1 MAIAEGD
8 YIRLNYTGLVDG
20 IVFDTTSAE
29 AAKEAGIEN
38 SSATYGPI
46 LVRVGS
52 GHVIP
57 GLDDALIGREPGD
70 EAEVDVPPEKG
81 FGEYRRD
88 LVEGIPLKK
97 FGEKVQVGSRV
108 KNDNREGVVRDIIGG
123 RAIVD
128 YNTDLAGKDLHY
140 TFTVIE
146 IVEDGVERARGL
158 VRLYAGREL
167 EATFDSGILT
177 FELPPGIGYDRRWV
191 LWKPTIVRDIFEAAS
206 DVTEIQFLE
215 TVKRPEPAKEE

>member
-8 YIRLNYTGLVDG
+8 YIRLDYTGSVDD
-20 IVFDTTSAE
+20 IVFDTTNAE

-57 GLDDALIGREPGD
+57 GLDDALIGCEPGD
-70 EAEVDVPPEKG
+70 EAEIDVPPEKG
-81 FGEYRRD
+81 FGEYSRD
-88 LVEGIPLKK
+88 LVEGIPLKN

-108 KNDNREGVVRDIIGG
+108 KNENREGIVRDIIGN

-128 YNTDLAGKDLHY
+128 YNNELAGKTLHY
-140 TFTVIE
+140 RFTVVDLIQ
-146 IVEDGVERARGL
+146 DGIERALGL
-158 VRLYAGREL
+158 VRLYSGREL
-167 EATFDSGILT
+167 EQQFASVMTAGGSSGS
-177 FELPPGIGYDRRWV
+177 RR
-191 LWKPTIVRDIFEAAS
+191 S
-206 DVTEIQFLE
+206 SVTSSRQLQ
-215 TVKRPEPAKEE
+215 K

>member
-8 YIRLNYTGLVDG
+8 YIRLNYTGMVNG
-20 IVFDTTSAE
+20 VVFDTTSAE
-29 AAKEAGIEN
+29 TAREAGIEN
-38 SSATYGPI
+38 SSANYGPI

-57 GLDDALIGREPGD
+57 GLDEALVGREPGE

-97 FGEKVQVGSRV
+97 FGEKVQIGSRV
-108 KNDNREGVVRDIIGG
+108 RNENREGVVRDIIGN

-128 YNTDLAGKDLHY
+128 FNDRLAGETLHY
-140 TFTVIE
+140 RFTVVE
-146 IVEDGVERARGL
+146 VVEDGIERARGL
-158 VRLYAGREL
+158 VRLYSGYDLTSAFE
-167 EATFDSGILT
+167 SGILT
-177 FELPPGIGYDRRWV
+177 FDLTPGINYDRRWI
-191 LWKPTIVRDIFEAAS
+191 LWKPTIVRDVFEAAP
-206 DVTEIQFLE
+206 DVLEIRFLE
-215 TVKRPEPAKEE
+215 TYKRPEPAKEE